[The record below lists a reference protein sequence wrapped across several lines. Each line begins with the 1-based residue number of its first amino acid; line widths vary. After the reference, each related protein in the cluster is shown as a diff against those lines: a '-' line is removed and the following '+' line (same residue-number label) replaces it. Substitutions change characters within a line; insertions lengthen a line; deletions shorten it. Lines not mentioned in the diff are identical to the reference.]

1 MLDQEIDEER
11 ALIDGFMKRPLVANA
26 FRKNNYVLSDSFVN
40 VITGGEAEL
49 ADVVRMDLGSLVKF
63 AG

>member
-1 MLDQEIDEER
+1 
-11 ALIDGFMKRPLVANA
+11 MKRPLVANA

>member
-1 MLDQEIDEER
+1 MIKEIDEER

-26 FRKNNYVLSDSFVN
+26 FKKNNYVLSDSFVN